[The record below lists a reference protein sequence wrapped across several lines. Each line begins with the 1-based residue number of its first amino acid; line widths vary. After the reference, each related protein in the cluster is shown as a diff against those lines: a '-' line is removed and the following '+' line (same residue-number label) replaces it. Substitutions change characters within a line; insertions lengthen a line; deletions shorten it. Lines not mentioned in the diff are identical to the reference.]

1 MSLRCG
7 AVWLVATILVLS
19 ACGDDSGDSADEATQ
34 TTPTTSAPSSTT
46 TTRTTEPDTT
56 TTMTTLAPATT
67 TTAAPPTTTTTEP
80 ERHEEAPI
88 LFDLVVSDAD
98 WGAEPGTDPLRATIR
113 SGPGYS
119 NEAAAMIAVPRRVM
133 EGTGAVRSDEQGVA
147 WRELSLGLGRTGWV
161 EADRLEINF
170 AAQTSYFDDPCAT
183 EGASQGL
190 SPISGDVSDNEGPAD
205 HVAQVW
211 HLIGPGCDRL
221 HIAFG
226 TEWDYASGGSLAAV
240 SPEGVTV
247 DAFGTWARIT
257 VPGLEAARSDAAAEN
272 SWNLSSVVA
281 RGTDRTLFIDV
292 YAPGP
297 SLFAAHVLRDPARL
311 LVDVIPA
318 GDGHGPPPAD
328 TLQLHAGPGSLPESE
343 TEPTDAVRLRASPAS
358 MVVWPGP
365 LETQNPREVSLPLV
379 VRGYSRWFE
388 AGGVVELENADGTA
402 AFATV
407 TGSQVFNPG
416 TDSSWG
422 LTATDWLES
431 WGTFEFTIDNIE
443 PGEYQLLVGEYPP
456 IDDNDFIGVTIP
468 IRVLAP

>member
-257 VPGLEAARSDAAAEN
+257 VPGLEATRSDAAAEN

-281 RGTDRTLFIDV
+281 RGTDRTVFIDV

-297 SLFAAHVLRDPARL
+297 SLFAAHMLRDPARL
-311 LVDVIPA
+311 LVDVIPVA
-318 GDGHGPPPAD
+318 DDGDGSASQTP
-328 TLQLHAGPGSLPESE
+328 QLH
-343 TEPTDAVRLRASPAS
+343 TS
-358 MVVWPGP
+358 MSTLVVWPGRP
-365 LETQNPREVSLPLV
+365 DAQNPSEVELPLV

-388 AGGVVELENADGTA
+388 AGGVVELQNADGTA
-402 AFATV
+402 AAATV

-416 TDSSWG
+416 TGNSWA
-422 LTATDWLES
+422 LTATDWLET

-443 PGEYQLLVGEYPP
+443 PGDYRLLVGEYPP
-456 IDDNDFIGVTIP
+456 IDDSDFIGVTIP
-468 IRVLAP
+468 IRVLPR